1 MPGSHDVAC
10 RLVQRVTGTEVCVEG
25 VVAPGLVHVP
35 AAHGEQTRSAMA
47 VAEAEKYVP

>member
-1 MPGSHDVAC
+1 
-10 RLVQRVTGTEVCVEG
+10 LVQLVAGEVVYVEG

-47 VAEAEKYVP
+47 VAEVEKYVP